1 MESNGEWKATVNGKH
16 NIQTCD
22 LAASC
27 ASDGGACCCCASHS
41 FLANS
46 MNSGDGS
53 VLFAIAELAAGMLML
68 SDIVGGI

>member
-1 MESNGEWKATVNGKH
+1 MESNGERKATVNGKH

-27 ASDGGACCCCASHS
+27 ASACCCCASHS

>member
-1 MESNGEWKATVNGKH
+1 VNGKH
-16 NIQTCD
+16 NIQIGD
-22 LAASC
+22 PAASC
-27 ASDGGACCCCASHS
+27 ESDGGACCSCEARCCASHS

-46 MNSGDGS
+46 MNSDDGS